1 MNANAWRALVSA
13 LADDRCRAV
22 YARLVLGEPADTE
35 LSSLSPGAARRVIA
49 ALTASGLV
57 RRDGDVLSADPDVF
71 ARALEAAP
79 APARPVGTDRFFEG
93 GRLAVYPAR
102 EADRRAVL
110 LRIAHHVA
118 APDDRLDERTVNDR
132 LTAVTDDVAAMRRY
146 LVDAGLLTRTAD
158 GRTYARAGDGAPPC
172 AP

>member
-1 MNANAWRALVSA
+1 MNANTWRALVA
-13 LADDRCRAV
+13 TLADDRCRTV
-22 YARLVLGEPADTE
+22 YARLVLGEPVDTE
-35 LSSLSPGAARRVIA
+35 LSSLSPGAARRVIK

-57 RRDGDVLSADPDVF
+57 RRDGDVLSADPNIF

-79 APARPVGTDRFFEG
+79 APERPTGTDRFFEG

-102 EADRRAVL
+102 EAERRAVL
-110 LRIAHHVA
+110 LRIVDHLA

-132 LTAVTDDVAAMRRY
+132 LAAVTDDVAAMRRY

-158 GRTYARAGDGAPPC
+158 GRTYARAGD
-172 AP
+172 

>member
-1 MNANAWRALVSA
+1 M
-13 LADDRCRAV
+13 
-22 YARLVLGEPADTE
+22 
-35 LSSLSPGAARRVIA
+35 IK

-57 RRDGDVLSADPDVF
+57 RRDGDVLSADPNIF

-79 APARPVGTDRFFEG
+79 APERPTGTDRFFEG

-110 LRIAHHVA
+110 LRIVDHLA

-132 LTAVTDDVAAMRRY
+132 LAAVTDDVAAMRRY

-158 GRTYARAGDGAPPC
+158 GRTYARAVG
-172 AP
+172 

>member
-1 MNANAWRALVSA
+1 MNANTWRALVA
-13 LADDRCRAV
+13 TLADDRRRTV
-22 YARLVLGEPADTE
+22 YARLVLGEPVDTE
-35 LSSLSPGAARRVIA
+35 LSSLSPGAARRVIK

-57 RRDGDVLSADPDVF
+57 RRDGDVLSADPNIF

-79 APARPVGTDRFFEG
+79 APERPTGTDRFFEG

-110 LRIAHHVA
+110 LRIVDHLA

-132 LTAVTDDVAAMRRY
+132 LAAVTDDVAAMRRY

-158 GRTYARAGDGAPPC
+158 GRTYARAGD
-172 AP
+172 